1 MEIIAMMGVLE
12 MEIQFGVQRQ
22 VIQNSLSPL
31 MA

>member
-22 VIQNSLSPL
+22 VIQISLSPL